1 MTMKMKKMKKN
12 ENVGIDFGIYVV
24 VNIVNAVIVDV
35 VIKKQML
42 YNRIRKHYNKK
53 FMFMMFCD
61 I

>member
-1 MTMKMKKMKKN
+1 MMMRMKKMKKN

-24 VNIVNAVIVDV
+24 ASIVNAVIVDV

-42 YNRIRKHYNKK
+42 YNRTRKHYNKK
-53 FMFMMFCD
+53 FMFMMFD